1 MSFRSII
8 LVSVVA
14 RLVCPVDV
22 SAQVRV
28 NPTGVNVN
36 TQGATTVFLTYGGLR
51 NQIPIEAFWCGA
63 LIPAAP
69 ARGSRCTWL
78 LSSGAVAAAWEQ
90 PGSAVAAARVTH

>member
-69 ARGSRCTWL
+69 ARGSMLRLFW
-78 LSSGAVAAAWEQ
+78 
-90 PGSAVAAARVTH
+90 R